1 MLPQLCPTKLKHTL
15 LNTEYKAAFVRCE
28 VKPDEFYNG
37 FLGSGYIIII
47 KTNQHTGIHLQ

>member
-47 KTNQHTGIHLQ
+47 KTNQHTGIHL